1 MTEEKRKNTDLPHQL
16 TLVNR
21 NQMNLDGVTDLG
33 SYDQEQIILETNCGV
48 MEIKGE
54 QLHIQQLSLEQGKV
68 IIAGEIYSLTYTD
81 QNLAQKNKGF
91 FGKLIK

>member
-1 MTEEKRKNTDLPHQL
+1 MT
-16 TLVNR
+16 
-21 NQMNLDGVTDLG
+21 LDGVTDLG

-48 MEIKGE
+48 LEIKGA
-54 QLHIQQLSLEQGKV
+54 QLHIQQLNLEQGKV
-68 IIAGEIYSLTYTD
+68 LITGEVFLLAYTD

>member
-16 TLVNR
+16 MLLNR
-21 NQMNLDGVTDLG
+21 NQMTLDGVTDLG

-48 MEIKGE
+48 LEIKGE
-54 QLHIQQLSLEQGKV
+54 QLHIQQLNLEQGKV
-68 IIAGEIYSLTYTD
+68 MIAGEVFSLTYTD
-81 QNLAQKNKGF
+81 QNLAQKSKGF